1 MFGFLYLSLGICH
14 PLRCHR
20 NATLAVTLHKSQDKL
35 SEYFKLKIIAGTT
48 IALLNHFRHWP
59 QGPSFTHF
67 THFEAQ
73 SFPLFPLRI
82 YCVHLCSGSV
92 SKNGKGAMWIDDNC
106 NILASWHLRHLTS
119 LTCDHVFRYRSP
131 CLSHRPAGLILFEI
145 RQPVP
150 QRVRAATNSLLIDFW
165 CISPCNHLY
174 NSQHFSLWSPAC
186 AIDVMFSVTQ
196 SFKGRQNISEATKP
210 KNTRV

>member
-106 NILASWHLRHLTS
+106 NIYGIMASMTS
-119 LTCDHVFRYRSP
+119 NIFNMWP
-131 CLSHRPAGLILFEI
+131 CLSVSI
-145 RQPVP
+145 
-150 QRVRAATNSLLIDFW
+150 TLLIPSACWSD
-165 CISPCNHLY
+165 
-174 NSQHFSLWSPAC
+174 SLWDSPAC
-186 AIDVMFSVTQ
+186 TTTGESCNKFSTYRLLMHQ
-196 SFKGRQNISEATKP
+196 PLQPFI
-210 KNTRV
+210 